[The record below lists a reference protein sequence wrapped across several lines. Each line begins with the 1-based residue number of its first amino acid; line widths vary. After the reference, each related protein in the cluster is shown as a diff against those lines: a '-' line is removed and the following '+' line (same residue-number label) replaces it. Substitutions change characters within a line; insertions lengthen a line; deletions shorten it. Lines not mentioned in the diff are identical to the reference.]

1 MIYYVLLWDVVRLF
15 IMSLLTELY
24 ALLIGIC
31 LLIIL
36 MKWCDIWMMDTT
48 QVIPNCIIWYF
59 ILSNIFFLMD
69 DIENS
74 GVFKLLPLYK
84 SIFYSDS
91 CRWSILYP
99 CKEQF
104 VSLSINY
111 NVLSG
116 DINYFYS
123 ETLYTTSISSH
134 IYEIWPFF
142 FSLFISFYTI
152 PRTFLRDEILSF
164 SKKNIV
170 MFEDR

>member
-74 GVFKLLPLYK
+74 GVFKLPPLYK

-104 VSLSINY
+104 ASLSINN

-142 FSLFISFYTI
+142 FLYLFHFTQYRVPFCEMKSFL
-152 PRTFLRDEILSF
+152 FL
-164 SKKNIV
+164 KKIV
-170 MFEDR
+170 MFGDR